1 MAETDFHCRDK
12 SDRGEC
18 GYEGLKDCLGAD
30 VETLLLLCVKIYII
44 QVVQLNPF
52 QFYSIELPMKVVG
65 GPFLNFCFIYSKHI
79 GIISETGKQQ
89 CQGNGKIVK

>member
-12 SDRGEC
+12 SDRGEY

>member
-12 SDRGEC
+12 SDRGEY
-18 GYEGLKDCLGAD
+18 GYEALKDCLGAD
-30 VETLLLLCVKIYII
+30 VETLLVLCVKIYII
-44 QVVQLNPF
+44 QMLQLNPF

-79 GIISETGKQQ
+79 GIISETGKKTVS
-89 CQGNGKIVK
+89 GKR